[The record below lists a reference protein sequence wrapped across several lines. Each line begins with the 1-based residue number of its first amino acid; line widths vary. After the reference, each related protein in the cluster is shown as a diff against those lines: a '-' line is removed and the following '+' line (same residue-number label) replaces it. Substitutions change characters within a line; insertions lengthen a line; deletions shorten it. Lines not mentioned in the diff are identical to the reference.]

1 MKKKLFSMLIFL
13 IAVLSALS
21 ASAEPAFNIVES
33 HINATTGSGTT
44 LNPSFKVNNTGT
56 TNLNINFSGLTLS
69 KGNDKI
75 FISSLSN
82 ITNPNLANGSS
93 QTQSFSIEI
102 PKQQL
107 NGLYTGTLTANSNA
121 SNSDTVSFNINVT
134 PTYDAEVGFSEM
146 SLGTARLNSTH
157 SRSFNLTN
165 KGNANLTNVSFAFS
179 ESGANLKASKTNF
192 VLQFN
197 QTEAI
202 DFNITVPA
210 LFSTGNV
217 TLGTLKINSPA
228 LTKDLFSIRANV
240 GGGLEIE
247 DLDVFLT
254 TRKSESDSDL
264 DVADGRKLNFGEEEA
279 GPGSELRFN
288 LNIENTF
295 SNEEDIDINDAT
307 VLVTIMEIDD
317 GDDIEEESS
326 KFDVNADSSQ
336 EVNVIINI
344 PYSVEEGAYD
354 VLIEVEGEDDN
365 NNVHTAQMEVELEI
379 DRETRDVAITEA
391 SISPGRIKCSGSATV
406 YSVITNLG
414 RRAEEDVSF
423 QIANEELGIN
433 YMQKSIELSEIPSD
447 DDNSFSKSQT
457 ITPGTNAKDGTYP
470 IELKVYIIEGAA
482 WETKKLD
489 LTIEGCGEAK
499 EQEQPKEDEE
509 TPKEDEIVESQQTG
523 EKAEDGQGEASSGE
537 EIPVL
542 GPTTTTEVPLAKKP
556 VFWVAII
563 LLNLIIIGGVAF
575 LVFKSA
581 GKK

>member
-1 MKKKLFSMLIFL
+1 MRIPIFL
-13 IAVLSALS
+13 AVTFLLLVVST
-21 ASAEPAFNIVES
+21 SAEPGFNLIES

-44 LNPSFKVNNTGT
+44 LNPSFRVNNTGT
-56 TNLNINFSGLTLS
+56 TGLNINFSGLTLS

-75 FISSLSN
+75 FIISLN
-82 ITNPNLANGSS
+82 NVTNLANGSS
-93 QTQSFSIEI
+93 QTQGFSIDI

-134 PTYDAEVGFSEM
+134 PTYDANVGFSEM
-146 SLGTARLNSTH
+146 SLGSARLNSTH
-157 SRSFNLTN
+157 TRSFNLTN
-165 KGNANLTNVSFAFS
+165 RGNANLTNVSFTFS

-217 TLGTLKINSPA
+217 TLGTLKISSPA

-240 GGGLEIE
+240 GGGIIIE

-295 SNEEDIDINDAT
+295 SNEEDIDVNDAT

-317 GDDIEEESS
+317 GNDIEEESS

-336 EVNVIINI
+336 EVDVIINI

-379 DRETRDVAITEA
+379 DRESRDIAIIEA
-391 SISPGRIKCSGSATV
+391 SISPSRIKCSGSATV

-414 RRAEEDVSF
+414 RKAEEDVSF

-433 YMQKSIELSEIPSD
+433 YMQRGIELSEIPSD
-447 DDNSFSKSQT
+447 DDNRFSKSQT
-457 ITPGTNAKDGTYP
+457 ITPGKNAKDGTYR
-470 IELKVYIIEGAA
+470 IELKAYIIEGAA
-482 WETKKLD
+482 WETKRVD
-489 LTIEGCGEAK
+489 LAIEGCGEAK
-499 EQEQPKEDEE
+499 EQEEAKEDKEALKEE
-509 TPKEDEIVESQQTG
+509 EIGESPQTG
-523 EKAEDGQGEASSGE
+523 GDEEQGETSSEE

-542 GPTTTTEVPLAKKP
+542 EPETTQEKTLAQQP
-556 VFWVAII
+556 FFIIALVALNAAII
-563 LLNLIIIGGVAF
+563 AGIAF
-575 LVFKSA
+575 FAKSFFK
-581 GKK
+581 K

>member
-13 IAVLSALS
+13 IAMLSALS
-21 ASAEPAFNIVES
+21 ASAEPGFNLVES

-56 TNLNINFSGLTLS
+56 TSLNINFSGLTLS
-69 KGNDKI
+69 KDNDKI
-75 FISSLSN
+75 FITSLGN
-82 ITNPNLANGSS
+82 ITNLANGNS

-121 SNSDTVSFNINVT
+121 SNSDTISFNINVT
-134 PTYDAEVGFSEM
+134 PTYDASVGFSEM
-146 SLGTARLNSTH
+146 SLGSARLNSTH
-157 SRSFNLTN
+157 TRSFNLTN
-165 KGNANLTNVSFAFS
+165 NGNANLTNVSFTFS
-179 ESGANLKASKTNF
+179 EGGANLKSNKTNF

-202 DFNITVPA
+202 DFNITVPE

-217 TLGTLKINSPA
+217 TLGTLKISSPA
-228 LTKDLFSIRANV
+228 LTKDLFSIKANI
-240 GGGLEIE
+240 GGGLIIE

-264 DVADGRKLNFGEEEA
+264 DVPDGRKLNFGDEEA
-279 GPGSELRFN
+279 GPGSEIRFN

-295 SNEEDIDINDAT
+295 SNKEDIDINDAT

-317 GDDIEEESS
+317 GEDIEEESS
-326 KFDVNADSSQ
+326 KFDVNADSSE

-379 DRETRDVAITEA
+379 DRESRDVVITQA
-391 SISPGRIKCSGSATV
+391 SISPSKIKCSGSATV
-406 YSVITNLG
+406 YAVITNLG

-423 QIANEELGIN
+423 QIANEELGMN
-433 YMQKSIELSEIPSD
+433 YMQTGIELSEIPSD
-447 DDNSFSKSQT
+447 DDNHFSKSQT
-457 ITPGTNAKDGTYP
+457 ITPSTNAKDGAYP

-489 LTIEGCGEAK
+489 LAIEGCGEIK

-509 TPKEDEIVESQQTG
+509 TPKEDEIVESPQTG
-523 EKAEDGQGEASSGE
+523 EKADDGQGEASSGE

-542 GPTTTTEVPLAKKP
+542 EPETTQEKTLAQQP
-556 VFWVAII
+556 FLIVALVALNIAII
-563 LLNLIIIGGVAF
+563 AGIAF
-575 LVFKSA
+575 FAKSFFK
-581 GKK
+581 K